1 MPKMTFLAPEEYQP
15 KCRTRF
21 VSTARKLSTMLP
33 HARIEHI
40 GASSI
45 RGAIS
50 KGDLDI
56 FVGVKADNHQQTVTL
71 LEGGGY
77 KIKVDTHRD
86 ESLCMLEDAGN
97 DVALQVVAKGSQYEY
112 FITFR
117 EALNRDPYLVSQYNA
132 LKNRHQG
139 ANAQTYRLAKLKF
152 IRGVLLEA

>member
-1 MPKMTFLAPEEYQP
+1 
-15 KCRTRF
+15 
-21 VSTARKLSTMLP
+21 
-33 HARIEHI
+33 
-40 GASSI
+40 
-45 RGAIS
+45 
-50 KGDLDI
+50 
-56 FVGVKADNHQQTVTL
+56 
-71 LEGGGY
+71 
-77 KIKVDTHRD
+77 
-86 ESLCMLEDAGN
+86 MLEDAGN